1 MSSSQDPYHHGNLR
15 AALLDAAERKMP
27 ESGIEGL
34 SLRELARELGV
45 SHSAPRRHFP
55 DKQSL
60 LDALAVVGL
69 NRLGEQ
75 LDAALDHADED
86 FARQLTAFATAYVR
100 FASGNPQLLELMF
113 LRKEDAT
120 KRELREA
127 NQRAFGAPVRLIEEA
142 RKRGQIDDS
151 DRDRVEMTILAVLQG
166 LATLVLGRM
175 AGNRSTDQL
184 VTGTVHTLIEGLR
197 PRD

>member
-1 MSSSQDPYHHGNLR
+1 MSSSQGPYHHGNLR
-15 AALLDAAERKMP
+15 AALLDAAVRRIR

-69 NRLGEQ
+69 DRLGEQ
-75 LDAALDHADED
+75 LDAALDHTDED
-86 FARQLTAFATAYVR
+86 FARQLTAFATTYVR
-100 FASGNPQLLELMF
+100 FASNGPQLLELMF

-120 KRELREA
+120 NQELREA

-142 RKRGQIDDS
+142 CKRGQIDDS
-151 DRDRVEMTILAVLQG
+151 DRDRVEMAILAVLQG
-166 LATLVLGRM
+166 LATLVVGRM
-175 AGNRSTDQL
+175 AGNRSIDQL
-184 VTGTVHTLIEGLR
+184 VTGTVHALIEGLR